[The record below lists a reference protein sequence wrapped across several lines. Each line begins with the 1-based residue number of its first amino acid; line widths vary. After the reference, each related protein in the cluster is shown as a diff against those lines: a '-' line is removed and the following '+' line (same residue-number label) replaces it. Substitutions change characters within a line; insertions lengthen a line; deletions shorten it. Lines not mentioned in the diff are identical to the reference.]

1 MKPSERCDAEVRCG
15 QADDTGEIPKHNADR
30 ILGPAGILQIV
41 VVAALVIANVI

>member
-30 ILGPAGILQIV
+30 ILGPA
-41 VVAALVIANVI
+41 ALKGLCKCEHVGFVFWW